1 VRFPFRNKGKSGGV
15 RVVTYYCDTDTPL
28 FLLEVFSKGERI
40 NLSKAERNELKNI
53 LSNLAEDYREKN
65 KMKIADLQEKTA

>member
-1 VRFPFRNKGKSGGV
+1 M
-15 RVVTYYCDTDTPL
+15 VTYYCDTDTPL